1 MEKINFLF
9 DVVLILCSL
18 WMVMVVR
25 GSGLGGAV
33 GNGLQLITFGAIVLG
48 MAHLSETLTFEV
60 FHLQNMALGEFLH
73 RIIIVAGFVLLTLG
87 FQQFVKLR
95 RA

>member
-1 MEKINFLF
+1 MDKLNLLF
-9 DVVLILCSL
+9 DMVLIVASI
-18 WMVMVVR
+18 WMVRVAR
-25 GSGLGGAV
+25 SSGLGGAV

-60 FHLQNMALGEFLH
+60 FHLKDLALGEFLH
-73 RIIIVAGFVLLTLG
+73 RIIILAGFVLLTLG
-87 FQQFVKLR
+87 FQQFARLR